1 MSVLFR
7 RKSSKMAA
15 ACAVGAVVCLLA
27 IAGMTDA
34 RREGAV
40 EHPPASESAGASDPK
55 PALRSAETAGDCGG
69 VFYPLEVTIEP
80 EGSAAPGALA
90 TATLRVTAS
99 RVLGQVELE
108 LSPGAGVELLTEPTI
123 SVERIA
129 PGEAYERQ
137 IVARLP
143 QSLERRIVEIT
154 VSGWINGARLE
165 RSTIWNLL
173 PGGPELSREVL
184 RSDGTRLREVP
195 ARRIR

>member
-1 MSVLFR
+1 MSVLPR
-7 RKSSKMAA
+7 RRLLNLAV
-15 ACAVGAVVCLLA
+15 ACTIGGAVSLLA
-27 IAGMTDA
+27 IAGN
-34 RREGAV
+34 GA
-40 EHPPASESAGASDPK
+40 PPEISGPSSPVPEPAVPSVSQLGAP
-55 PALRSAETAGDCGG
+55 PLPQTAVDCAG
-69 VFYPLEVTIEP
+69 VFFPLEVTIEP
-80 EGSAAPGALA
+80 ERNAAPGALA
-90 TATLRVTAS
+90 TATLRVTAA
-99 RVLGQVELE
+99 RVLGKVELE
-108 LSPGAGVELLTEPTI
+108 LSPGAGVELLTEPAI

-143 QSLERRIVEIT
+143 QSLERRVVEIT

-184 RSDGTRLREVP
+184 RADGTRLREVP